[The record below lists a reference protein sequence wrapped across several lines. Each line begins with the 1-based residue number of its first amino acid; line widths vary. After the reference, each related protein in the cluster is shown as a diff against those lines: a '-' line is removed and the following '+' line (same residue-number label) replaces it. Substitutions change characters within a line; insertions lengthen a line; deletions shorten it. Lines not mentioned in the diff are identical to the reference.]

1 MFEEMEL
8 KVRFTE
14 DQVKNHS
21 VKELI
26 EAFLASKWD
35 YDYTI
40 KPVYKG
46 VEAYISLYRTT
57 AGRWGRP

>member
-1 MFEEMEL
+1 MFEEMEF
-8 KVRFTE
+8 KVKFTE
-14 DQVKNHS
+14 DQVKKHS

-26 EAFLASKWD
+26 ESFLASKWD

-46 VEAYISLYRTT
+46 VEAYISLYRT
-57 AGRWGRP
+57 R

>member
-1 MFEEMEL
+1 MEF

-14 DQVKNHS
+14 QQVKDHS

-46 VEAYISLYRTT
+46 VEAYISIYRTFT
-57 AGRWGRP
+57 VIC

>member
-8 KVRFTE
+8 KVKFTE
-14 DQVKNHS
+14 QQVKDHA

-26 EAFLASKWD
+26 DAFLASKWD

-46 VEAYISLYRTT
+46 VEAYISLYRT
-57 AGRWGRP
+57 R

>member
-1 MFEEMEL
+1 MIPKFEEMEL
-8 KVRFTE
+8 KVKFTE
-14 DQVKNHS
+14 QQVKDHA

-26 EAFLASKWD
+26 DAFLASKWD

-46 VEAYISLYRTT
+46 VEAYISLYRT
-57 AGRWGRP
+57 R